1 MRYIWVALAIGV
13 LVMGCGGGST
23 GTAGPQDTGRI
34 FVRNDSRAIL
44 EVSYVNEEQGL
55 IETTLQPGE
64 TKEVSQAELENG
76 TTVKVKIKALSSP
89 DDQFG
94 HYHHQPESEVPLTI
108 QGNVTIRVTGPL
120 VFGGKVPYEIMK

>member
-44 EVSYVNEEQGL
+44 EVSSE
-55 IETTLQPGE
+55 ITTTSRSPR
-64 TKEVSQAELENG
+64 
-76 TTVKVKIKALSSP
+76 SS
-89 DDQFG
+89 
-94 HYHHQPESEVPLTI
+94 
-108 QGNVTIRVTGPL
+108 
-120 VFGGKVPYEIMK
+120 